1 MRIKSLVT
9 IAAVT
14 LATAASAASAAS
26 AAPAPASHGA
36 QAKSAFSPAA
46 AAQRTWTAANL
57 DRLASAY
64 SALNPGWVRPR

>member
-9 IAAVT
+9 IGTAG
-14 LATAASAASAAS
+14 LAMAAS
-26 AAPAPASHGA
+26 AAPAPASQSR
-36 QAKSAFSPAA
+36 QAKDAVGPKT

-64 SALNPGWVRPR
+64 SALNPGWTRPR

>member
-9 IAAVT
+9 IAAVA
-14 LATAASAASAAS
+14 LATAAS
-26 AAPAPASHGA
+26 AAPAPASHGV
-36 QAKSAFSPAA
+36 QARRAA
-46 AAQRTWTAANL
+46 TPTTAAQRTWTAANL

>member
-14 LATAASAASAAS
+14 LATAASAA
-26 AAPAPASHGA
+26 PAPASHGG
-36 QAKSAFSPAA
+36 QARSAFSPTA